1 MIQQVLNL
9 FQSAVSAVSSWF
21 GQIMDATGAG
31 TLYIAMM
38 SVVLSV
44 GLLLAPILGAA
55 RDGSSDMVSA
65 GARKGYSKIGY
76 TEKLASKK
84 R

>member
-9 FQSAVSAVSSWF
+9 MQHSVTAVSSWF

-44 GLLLAPILGAA
+44 GLLLAPLLGSA
-55 RDGSSDMVSA
+55 RAGLSDTVSSA
-65 GARKGYSKIGY
+65 TRKGYSKLS
-76 TEKLASKK
+76 EKVASKK
-84 R
+84 G